1 MQADDEKVLTNL
13 VTSGV
18 GLALVRDDIA
28 RKLERAG
35 DLVVWTRAAVDTA
48 LWFVCLAKRADEP
61 IIAALL
67 DVVRKTW
74 NLDAAAE
81 ETIASVSA

>member
-1 MQADDEKVLTNL
+1 MKKCSRIWSPQAWGLRSYAT
-13 VTSGV
+13 TSH
-18 GLALVRDDIA
+18 ASSSVRAIV
-28 RKLERAG
+28 
-35 DLVVWTRAAVDTA
+35 VVWTRAAVDTA

-67 DVVRKTW
+67 DVVHKTW

-81 ETIASVSA
+81 ETSATVSA

>member
-1 MQADDEKVLTNL
+1 
-13 VTSGV
+13 
-18 GLALVRDDIA
+18 
-28 RKLERAG
+28 
-35 DLVVWTRAAVDTA
+35 VVWTRAAVDTA
-48 LWFVCLAKRADEP
+48 LWFVCLAKRAHEP

-81 ETIASVSA
+81 ETSASVSG